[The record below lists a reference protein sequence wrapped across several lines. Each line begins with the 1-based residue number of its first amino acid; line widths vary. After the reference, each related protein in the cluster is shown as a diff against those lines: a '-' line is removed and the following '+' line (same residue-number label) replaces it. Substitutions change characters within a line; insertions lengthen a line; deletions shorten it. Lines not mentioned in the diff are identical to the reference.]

1 MLLQSSWLLML
12 NYQMFPGFGE
22 FIFISVQILK
32 TVVVF
37 ALAYSPILLS
47 FAIAFNILMTDSSY
61 FTAGN
66 SVLKIMAMMTGELDI
81 NNTLQEDVFW
91 FTKVVFTIFIIV
103 MSVVSMNMI
112 MGLAI
117 SDVNQLR

>member
-1 MLLQSSWLLML
+1 
-12 NYQMFPGFGE
+12 
-22 FIFISVQILK
+22 
-32 TVVVF
+32 
-37 ALAYSPILLS
+37 
-47 FAIAFNILMTDSSY
+47 MTDSSY